1 MAALTTTEIFDDIR
15 LKYDINYDEKADT
28 LDVYLRET
36 VDDIY
41 VECGVLSQK
50 IDTLDVASGKIVFPE
65 GVEMIYGL
73 FLGSQEI
80 KPVDILRYQEMTQK
94 GNLASNFGLVQLGS
108 SGSFEITLAGV
119 ADGTDTV
126 TAAYKLRKDDVTA
139 LPDTLKYVVT
149 AGISWRYEKY
159 DQKLDKSEYQVTW
172 NLYNDKLKDY
182 AIRNDKQ
189 QDRTIKTNY
198 VNEWTEI
205 LSKL

>member
-1 MAALTTTEIFDDIR
+1 MAALTKEEIFDDIR
-15 LKYDINYDEKADT
+15 LKYDINYDEKEDT

-41 VECGVLSQK
+41 VECGILSQK
-50 IDTLDVASGKIVFPE
+50 IDTLDVSGGKIVFPE
-65 GVEMIYGL
+65 KVEMIYGI
-73 FLGSQEI
+73 FFGTTEI
-80 KPVDILRYQEMTQK
+80 KPLDILRYQEFVQR
-94 GNLASNFGLVQLGS
+94 GNIASNYGLVQLGE
-108 SGSFEITLAGV
+108 SGSYEITLNGV
-119 ADGTDTV
+119 ADGSDV
-126 TAAYKLRKDDVTA
+126 ITAAYKLRKDDVTA

-149 AGISWRYEKY
+149 SGISWRYEKY

-172 NLYNDKLKDY
+172 NLYQDKLKDY

-198 VNEWTEI
+198 TNEWTEI